1 MKKKRLNLFSE
12 WAQIISAISVIF
24 SLIYIGVQ
32 VRQNT
37 LATQA
42 AMRQSIADNDITYL
56 LSKLDNATIAEA
68 ISKLKSNDSLSIKET
83 EQLIAQQQV
92 NFRVFENAY
101 YQYQNELLEEEV
113 WFRYKIIIHRLL
125 TENNAAKEQWVR
137 NEITYTMSFQKV
149 VKNILS
155 DTELNHW

>member
-1 MKKKRLNLFSE
+1 MKKKRLNFFSE

-125 TENNAAKEQWVR
+125 TENNAAKEQWAR

-155 DTELNHW
+155 DIELNH